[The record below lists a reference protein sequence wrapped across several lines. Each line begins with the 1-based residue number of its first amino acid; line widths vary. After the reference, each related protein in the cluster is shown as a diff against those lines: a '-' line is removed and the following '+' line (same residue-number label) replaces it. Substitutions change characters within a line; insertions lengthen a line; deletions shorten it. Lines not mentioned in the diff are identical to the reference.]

1 MKSLWPMLKKE
12 FIQLRR
18 DRFTFA
24 MMVGIPAL
32 QLALFGYAIQMEV
45 RHQPLVVLDHARS
58 VESRALVHTMINTG
72 NFDFAGTVADDAA
85 LRAKIESGEAKAALV
100 IPAGWARELARG
112 HGATAQIIVDASDPL
127 SANGAMAAAAQAG
140 LARSQALLAGRSA
153 ARPPIEVRVR
163 PWYNPGVRSAVY
175 IVPGIVGVL
184 LSLTMVLIAS
194 MAVVRERERGTLEQ
208 LVVTPIGKTQLMLG
222 KTLPFLLVGYV
233 QIVVVLLLGKLLFDV
248 PFAGSVT
255 LLLLV
260 SLPFIVASLGV
271 GLLISTLVKTQAQ
284 AIQLGFFYLLP
295 NILLSGFMFPR
306 EAMPVPVQALAGL
319 LPLTYFLEVL
329 RGILLRG
336 VGLEVLWEES
346 LILAAFAVGLLA
358 VATLKFRKGLE

>member
-45 RHQPLVVLDHARS
+45 RHQPLVVLDHARTA
-58 VESRALVHTMINTG
+58 ESRALVHTMINTG

-85 LRAKIESGEAKAALV
+85 LKARIESGEAKAGLV
-100 IPAGWARELARG
+100 IPAGWSRDLARG
-112 HGATAQIIVDASDPL
+112 QGAVAQIIVDASDPL
-127 SANGAMAAAAQAG
+127 SANGAMAAAAQAA
-140 LARSQALLAGRSA
+140 LARSQVLLAGRTGGRA
-153 ARPPIEVRVR
+153 PIEVRVR

-194 MAVVRERERGTLEQ
+194 MAVVRERECGTLEQ
-208 LVVTPIGKTQLMLG
+208 LVVTPIGKTELMLG
-222 KTLPFLLVGYV
+222 KTLPFLLVGYI
-233 QIVVVLLLGKLLFDV
+233 QMIVVLLLGRLMFDV
-248 PFAGSVT
+248 PFAGSLS

-284 AIQLGFFYLLP
+284 AIQLGFFYLMP
-295 NILLSGFMFPR
+295 NILLSGFMFPK
-306 EAMPVPVQALAGL
+306 EAMPLPVQLLAAL
-319 LPLTYFLEVL
+319 LPLTWFLEVL

-336 VGLEVLWEES
+336 VGLEVLWDETV
-346 LILAAFAVGLLA
+346 ILVLFAVGLLA
-358 VATLKFRKGLE
+358 ISTLKFRKGLE